1 MNVKYLAAILL
12 VLMPATVAVA
22 AAWQIDIE
30 TPSGGPVGN
39 GQQVTANF
47 DPDGAGPIGSNWNSY
62 IVQQITNDYND
73 PNSTSSV
80 DPPALANLVDSHGNP
95 TAASFDIIGE
105 VQGYNTQITDDD
117 VPIGGFYAA
126 VGDHLFFAQG
136 DSDTNLGFAFTYLPP
151 AIYRVTA
158 YSNPTY
164 HVPTRGFTLKIAD
177 QSVDIIPAEF
187 NGLASPE
194 SITGRLS
201 GIAVGSSGELTGE
214 LRYLA
219 GHGDPS
225 VAAIRLEQIAG
236 PNPLGDFNFDG
247 TTNAADYTIWRDHLG
262 SLFTPDDYAIWKSHF
277 NGPSATAMPELST
290 IAFLLS
296 SAIFLVATGRRLP
309 FGRERSRWAV

>member
-1 MNVKYLAAILL
+1 MRCAIPLL
-12 VLMPATVAVA
+12 LISTTAAVA
-22 AAWQIDIE
+22 APTAWQIDIE

-39 GQQVTANF
+39 GHQVTANF

-95 TAASFDIIGE
+95 TAASFDISGE

-117 VPIGGFYAA
+117 VPVGGYLAA

-136 DSDTNLGFAFTYLPP
+136 DSDINLGFAFANLTP

-164 HVPTRGFTLKIAD
+164 HVPTRGFTLKVAD
-177 QSVDIIPAEF
+177 QSVDIIPADF

-225 VAAIRLEQIAG
+225 VAAMRLEQIAG
-236 PNPLGDFNFDG
+236 PNPLGDFNLDG
-247 TTNAADYTIWRDHLG
+247 TTDAADYTIWRDHLG
-262 SLFTPDDYAIWKSHF
+262 SLFTPDDYTTWKSHF
-277 NGPSATAMPELST
+277 AGPSATPIPEPATT
-290 IAFLLS
+290 IFLLS
-296 SAIFLVATGRRLP
+296 SVILLATTGRRL
-309 FGRERSRWAV
+309 RLS